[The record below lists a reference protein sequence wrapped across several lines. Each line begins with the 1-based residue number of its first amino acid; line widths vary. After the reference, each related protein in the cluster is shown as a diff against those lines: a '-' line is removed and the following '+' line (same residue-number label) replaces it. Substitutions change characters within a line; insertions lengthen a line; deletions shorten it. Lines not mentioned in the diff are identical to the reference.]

1 MTWPVPLR
9 GSMRSTATASSSVAT
24 SLSMPNRAI
33 CTGGSVVVRSAL
45 PSLVTSTIVPVSA
58 MAMFAPELPTVAS
71 MNFFRSDGCAGAKLA
86 DDVPRLGGVF
96 GQVHDTSD
104 RGESFCELFEQLGQ
118 AVEVGLAAS
127 FQVGT
132 TLGEIE
138 TLERL
143 VAPPAQPDHRAGQR
157 LLQSGVV

>member
-1 MTWPVPLR
+1 MRVGELDHPLAQVGLDDFHAEVFQVRVELDLFAGHRLDLGHDHAAR
-9 GSMRSTATASSSVAT
+9 GQSAA
-24 SLSMPNRAI
+24 
-33 CTGGSVVVRSAL
+33 GGR
-45 PSLVTSTIVPVSA
+45 ID
-58 MAMFAPELPTVAS
+58 
-71 MNFFRSDGCAGAKLA
+71 RCAGAKLA

-118 AVEVGLAAS
+118 VVEVGLAAS
-127 FQVGT
+127 FEVGT

-143 VAPPAQPDHRAGQR
+143 VATPAQPDHRAGQR